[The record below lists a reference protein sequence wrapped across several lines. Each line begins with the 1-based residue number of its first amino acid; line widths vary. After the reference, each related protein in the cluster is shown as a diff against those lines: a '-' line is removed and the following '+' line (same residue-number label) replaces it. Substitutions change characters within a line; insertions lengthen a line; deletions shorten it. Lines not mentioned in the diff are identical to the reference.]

1 MKIPLNLK
9 KVLIITSSGG
19 GGLKQVAK
27 AVHQEV
33 LEKNQEAEIKTVDM
47 LLEIMTGF
55 KWASNF
61 YNWTQR
67 SGNVLLQVIF
77 VKMQS
82 MADIVFWPQLFFGT
96 LRLLLK
102 YNFDI
107 VYDTQVVG
115 ISAII
120 KAVRLYNFIRK
131 KNASV
136 HRVVVDMPTKKCTHF
151 FANVKRLSKKDRS
164 YLSLITTDPLLEIGE
179 TEDQFWKK
187 NCGFLKNEVIYDDF
201 PIRKSFK
208 KYFNKA
214 KCSTDFEISISA
226 KSEFERSFIKK
237 TLLLSHVNFNEKNR
251 DFYFNIT
258 PIDKLAVVL
267 LGSQPANKS
276 TYNYVKYFTEIAKK
290 TQNNE
295 NLYICVFCHEY
306 NEEENT
312 LFHKIYDFIKE
323 YSNFPSN
330 MKIIPMSFQTEDV
343 ISALFYRCDVAITR
357 SGGST
362 AMELMSIS
370 HGEKWIHS
378 EFKKKV
384 TKNVTYKKL
393 LKGIPFW
400 EAGSAEYVKK
410 KCNGKIVTPELIS
423 ILWEETNLGNNRL

>member
-33 LEKNQEAEIKTVDM
+33 LEKNPKAEIKTVDL
-47 LLEIMTGF
+47 LLEMMTGF
-55 KWASNF
+55 KWAPNF

-67 SGNVLLQVIF
+67 SGNVLLLVIF

-82 MADIVFWPQLFFGT
+82 MADIVFWPQVFFGT

-102 YNFDI
+102 NNFDI

-120 KAVRLYNFIRK
+120 KAVRLYNFIKK
-131 KNASV
+131 KNVYV

-164 YLSLITTDPLLEIGE
+164 YLSLITTEPLLENGE

-187 NCGFLKNEVIYDDF
+187 NCGFLKNEVVYDDF

-208 KYFNKA
+208 KYFNKE
-214 KCSTDFEISISA
+214 KCLTDFEISINA
-226 KSEFERSFIKK
+226 KSEGERSFVKK
-237 TLLLSHVNFNEKNR
+237 TLLLSHVHFNEKNK
-251 DFYFNIT
+251 DFYFNIS

-276 TYNYVKYFTEIAKK
+276 TCNYVKYFTEIAKTIK
-290 TQNNE
+290 NNE
-295 NLYICVFCHEY
+295 NLYLFVFCHEY
-306 NEEENT
+306 KEDENS
-312 LFHKIYDFIKE
+312 LFHKIYDFIKD

-330 MKIIPMSFQTEDV
+330 MKIIPMSFQQEDT
-343 ISALFYRCDVAITR
+343 ISSIFYRCDVAITR

-384 TKNVTYKKL
+384 PKDITYKKL

-400 EAGSAEYVKK
+400 EAGSAEYVKNK
-410 KCNGKIVTPELIS
+410 SNGKIVTPELIS
-423 ILWEETNLGNNRL
+423 SLWEESNLGSSRL